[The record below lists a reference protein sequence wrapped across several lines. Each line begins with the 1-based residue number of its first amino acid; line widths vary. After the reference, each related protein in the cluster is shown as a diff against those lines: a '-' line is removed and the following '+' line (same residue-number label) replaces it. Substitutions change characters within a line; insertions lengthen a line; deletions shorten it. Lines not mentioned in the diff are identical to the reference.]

1 MKFQMVF
8 HQTDRETARCIK
20 ELSHEQISRSVCI
33 APGVN
38 FTFEEE
44 VTLFNPNRPK
54 EKFISKLLI
63 EFDRS

>member
-1 MKFQMVF
+1 MVF

-38 FTFEEE
+38 FTFEE
-44 VTLFNPNRPK
+44 VTLIGRKGLGLMVQN
-54 EKFISKLLI
+54 
-63 EFDRS
+63 